1 MEYGYYMIFGVF
13 LILFIIFIQPAV
25 QLYLLLR
32 KPRSKMVRTIG
43 VIGLC
48 IHSVFLLLFFYS
60 SSFKGMFNFSGHG
73 GKEIPQFIV
82 NSMTISIIAS
92 ILFFILFVAAL
103 FGNRVN
109 NLNN

>member
-1 MEYGYYMIFGVF
+1 
-13 LILFIIFIQPAV
+13 
-25 QLYLLLR
+25 
-32 KPRSKMVRTIG
+32 
-43 VIGLC
+43 
-48 IHSVFLLLFFYS
+48 
-60 SSFKGMFNFSGHG
+60 MFNFSGHG